1 MLVIRD
7 IVTTRDTWP
16 HDNIVTSLS
25 TAAREGE
32 GESGGGAE
40 DNRGPD
46 EGGAQN
52 PGQA

>member
-40 DNRGPD
+40 DCQGPD